1 MFNLF
6 QVCVTF
12 WGKCSKDLKIN
23 VKIKHFQSEYRFIHD
38 NNRNSFLKL
47 EREVESDVQRKPNDE
62 LDHSLPSERKI
73 NELMYSSM
81 EYTSILNSDSV
92 P

>member
-1 MFNLF
+1 M
-6 QVCVTF
+6 
-12 WGKCSKDLKIN
+12 
-23 VKIKHFQSEYRFIHD
+23 
-38 NNRNSFLKL
+38 
-47 EREVESDVQRKPNDE
+47 ESDVHGKPNDE

-81 EYTSILNSDSV
+81 EYTSILNSDSI